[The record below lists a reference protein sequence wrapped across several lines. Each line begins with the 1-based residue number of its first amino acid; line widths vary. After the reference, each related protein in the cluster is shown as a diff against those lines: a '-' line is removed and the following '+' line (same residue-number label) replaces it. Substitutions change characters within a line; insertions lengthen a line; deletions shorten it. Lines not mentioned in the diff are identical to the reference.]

1 MSVNPIDELLLAIE
15 QAFQQQQLVKLVLS
29 KYVGQEPNLQRID
42 IKMVNLRQVLQ
53 LSFLYHYQTQDMT
66 KNYSWLEAKPIL
78 ATLLAGQFKQINLL
92 TSQQET
98 QLLVS
103 KKGKLSVSTKKITQA
118 QALNVEHNRQKQRY
132 LSLNKNYWP
141 YLGITDQAQQLIP
154 AMSRKWSQIN
164 KFIEIFDNA
173 ISEAKLDLTQPLSVV
188 DFGSGKG
195 YLTFAIHDY
204 LRQAYQNQ
212 ATVTGVELRDNL
224 VSLCNTAV
232 AACQLSGLQF
242 YQGDVRSYQPQKL
255 DVMIALHACDI
266 ATDYAI
272 HTGIRLQAKVIMC
285 APCCHKQ
292 LRPQMLM
299 PTVLK
304 PMLQHGVHLGQ
315 EAEMITDAL
324 RALLLEAEGYQT
336 QVFEFIALEHTSK
349 NKMILAVKKTIT
361 EQKRAAL
368 LKQITELKKF
378 YGIKEQCLESLLC
391 G

>member
-164 KFIEIFDNA
+164 KFIEIFDNL
-173 ISEAKLDLTQPLSVV
+173 SE
-188 DFGSGKG
+188 
-195 YLTFAIHDY
+195 I
-204 LRQAYQNQ
+204 
-212 ATVTGVELRDNL
+212 
-224 VSLCNTAV
+224 
-232 AACQLSGLQF
+232 
-242 YQGDVRSYQPQKL
+242 
-255 DVMIALHACDI
+255 
-266 ATDYAI
+266 
-272 HTGIRLQAKVIMC
+272 
-285 APCCHKQ
+285 
-292 LRPQMLM
+292 
-299 PTVLK
+299 
-304 PMLQHGVHLGQ
+304 Q
-315 EAEMITDAL
+315 E
-324 RALLLEAEGYQT
+324 LLLLN
-336 QVFEFIALEHTSK
+336 FEESK
-349 NKMILAVKKTIT
+349 KASLNLSQIEIDARISKSLQEFGISKGEDYEEKKSNLWMYIFVVVIFLAGFLIMNK
-361 EQKRAAL
+361 
-368 LKQITELKKF
+368 
-378 YGIKEQCLESLLC
+378 
-391 G
+391 